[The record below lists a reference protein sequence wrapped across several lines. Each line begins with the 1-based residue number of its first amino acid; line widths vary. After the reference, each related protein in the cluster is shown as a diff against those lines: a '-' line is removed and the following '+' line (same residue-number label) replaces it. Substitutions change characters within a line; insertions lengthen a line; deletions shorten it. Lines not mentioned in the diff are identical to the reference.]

1 MMFISDDGS
10 STGRCCSRA
19 MCNKVTVTPAMG
31 RSLEGGLAE
40 KNYSTTESPEVVTH
54 VRLAWGSFTW
64 HPMHNV
70 VAWRQQRWWCA
81 VSECTIDTTF
91 CSSDHQPSISYSRP
105 TCSDN
110 SQLPTLQLR
119 VSTSQSQHVVFRPCS
134 CFGFPLFSYWRAHP
148 EAILA
153 LLGYWCTLG
162 EFFGL
167 PAVSAFG
174 RDPSLLEALSNT
186 RSDGIG
192 ALYREG
198 TASLLNSLV
207 HRNFA
212 LTTQQVREEFNTA
225 VISEKAA
232 ATQAQL
238 FKKANEG
245 HLKHH

>member
-40 KNYSTTESPEVVTH
+40 KNYSTTESPEAPVITN
-54 VRLAWGSFTW
+54 
-64 HPMHNV
+64 P
-70 VAWRQQRWWCA
+70 
-81 VSECTIDTTF
+81 
-91 CSSDHQPSISYSRP
+91 PS
-105 TCSDN
+105 
-110 SQLPTLQLR
+110 PTL
-119 VSTSQSQHVVFRPCS
+119 VPPAPTTPNSPPFS
-134 CFGFPLFSYWRAHP
+134 CDYWRAHP

>member
-1 MMFISDDGS
+1 MGS
-10 STGRCCSRA
+10 RKNGKSVLMCSLLIWLVSQQ
-19 MCNKVTVTPAMG
+19 VTVTPAMS
-31 RSLEGGLAE
+31 RSIDSGLAEE
-40 KNYSTTESPEVVTH
+40 KNYSTTESPEASHGTPH
-54 VRLAWGSFTW
+54 TTPSHGGRSGSG
-64 HPMHNV
+64 V
-70 VAWRQQRWWCA
+70 
-81 VSECTIDTTF
+81 
-91 CSSDHQPSISYSRP
+91 PSQSAPLTPPSAPVITNPPS
-105 TCSDN
+105 
-110 SQLPTLQLR
+110 PTL
-119 VSTSQSQHVVFRPCS
+119 VPPAPTNPNSSPFS
-134 CFGFPLFSYWRAHP
+134 CDYWRAHP

-207 HRNFA
+207 NRNFA
-212 LTTQQVREEFNTA
+212 LTTQKVREEFNAA
-225 VISEKAA
+225 VISDKAA